1 MADRVTL
8 LWPSARWWCAAWVL
22 GALPVQ
28 APAQHTPATA
38 APHWQNA
45 LGMPFVRIPAGSF
58 RMGSDES
65 PESLA
70 RAYPQL
76 ERARFEQLSDE
87 APVHTVHITPVL
99 PGANRGDGGA
109 VSPLRA
115 GLGLCAGV

>member
-38 APHWQNA
+38 APHWQNV

-87 APVHTVHITPVL
+87 APVHTVHITRPFY
-99 PGANRGDGGA
+99 
-109 VSPLRA
+109 
-115 GLGLCAGV
+115 LGQTEVTVGQFRRFVQA